1 MDKIKILLAD
11 DEEDILSILTKKIT
25 ENNFECMG
33 TSNGADVLKLA
44 RGFRPDLILL
54 DIAMA
59 DKDGYTIASELRQE
73 KDLKV
78 IPIIFLTGK
87 DLKPHSIEQRVE
99 NLGAYDFLMKP
110 CSFKDLLD
118 KIHSALKV

>member
-1 MDKIKILLAD
+1 MDKKKILLAD
-11 DEEDILSILTKKIT
+11 DEEDILSILTKKIS

-33 TSNGADVLKLA
+33 TSRGADVLNLA
-44 RGFRPDLILL
+44 KTFCPDLILL
-54 DIAMA
+54 DIAMS
-59 DKDGYTIASELRQE
+59 DTDGYTIAGELRKE
-73 KDLKV
+73 KTTEN

-87 DLKPHSIEQRVE
+87 ELDPRSIEERVE

-118 KIHSALKV
+118 KIHSAMK